1 MELLAWSAVLAVLA
15 ALAAVAFA
23 PDLRHTAVTTVGRL
37 RDRRGRR
44 RRRGAGLGRPLTAAE
59 LAAEQRA
66 EELMEAVVGAEGL
79 EAYRALGFLHVFGAA
94 EEDGR
99 PGYGYLVYP
108 HRPIVSFDARSGRL
122 LNELCV
128 HFPDRSSPEGERL
141 PDADDALA
149 KWMAL
154 RGDEE
159 GLLARANVHAPGH
172 QVDPAQ
178 ARRDLVRLEEWT
190 ASPSDASAS
199 GGFATAP

>member
-1 MELLAWSAVLAVLA
+1 VELIAWSAVLGVLV

-23 PDLRHTAVTTVGRL
+23 PDLRRTVAAPF
-37 RDRRGRR
+37 RGLWRHRR
-44 RRRGAGLGRPLTAAE
+44 RRSSRFGRSLSAKE
-59 LAAEQRA
+59 LAAEERA
-66 EELMEAVVGAEGL
+66 EELMEAVVGGGGL

-99 PGYGYLVYP
+99 PGYGYLIYP
-108 HRPIVSFDARSGRL
+108 HRPIVSFDARSGHL

-128 HFPDRSSPEGERL
+128 RFPDRESPEQGERL

-159 GLLARANVHAPGH
+159 GLLSRANVHPPGH

>member
-1 MELLAWSAVLAVLA
+1 MEALAWSSAFAILV
-15 ALAAVAFA
+15 ALVALAFA
-23 PDLRHTAVTTVGRL
+23 PDLRRAAFASLGRGP
-37 RDRRGRR
+37 RGRR
-44 RRRGAGLGRPLTAAE
+44 ASRLGRPLSAAE

-79 EAYRALGFLHVFGAA
+79 EAYRALGFLHVFGTA

-99 PGYGYLVYP
+99 PGYGYLIYP

-128 HFPDRSSPEGERL
+128 RFPERGASAHGDRL

-159 GLLARANVHAPGH
+159 GLLSRANVDPPGR
-172 QVDPAQ
+172 QVDPDQ

-190 ASPSDASAS
+190 ASPSDASAP
-199 GGFATAP
+199 GGFAPAP

>member
-1 MELLAWSAVLAVLA
+1 MEVVAFSSVLLVLAV
-15 ALAAVAFA
+15 LAAVAFA
-23 PDLRHTAVTTVGRL
+23 PDLRRAPRAAVARL
-37 RDRRGRR
+37 RRRPARL
-44 RRRGAGLGRPLTAAE
+44 ARPLSAAE
-59 LAAEQRA
+59 LAAEERA

-94 EEDGR
+94 EKDGR
-99 PGYGYLVYP
+99 PGYGYLIYP
-108 HRPIVSFDARSGRL
+108 HRPIVSFDARNGRL

-128 HFPDRSSPEGERL
+128 RFPDRGSTGSGERL

-159 GLLARANVHAPGH
+159 GLLARANVHSPGR
-172 QVDPAQ
+172 QIDPAQ

-190 ASPSDASAS
+190 TSPSDASA

>member
-1 MELLAWSAVLAVLA
+1 MELVAFSSVLLVLAVLA
-15 ALAAVAFA
+15 VVAFA
-23 PDLRHTAVTTVGRL
+23 PDLRRTFAAAIARL
-37 RDRRGRR
+37 RRGHRSR
-44 RRRGAGLGRPLTAAE
+44 LGRPLSAAE

-66 EELMEAVVGAEGL
+66 EELMEAVVGAAGL

-99 PGYGYLVYP
+99 PGYGYLIYP
-108 HRPIVSFDARSGRL
+108 HRPIVSFDARNGRL

-128 HFPDRSSPEGERL
+128 RFPDRGSPGAGERL

-159 GLLARANVHAPGH
+159 GLLSRANIHSPGR
-172 QVDPAQ
+172 QIDPAQ

-190 ASPSDASAS
+190 TSPSDASA